1 MVLHKQQNGT
11 SLTLKPEG
19 RLDTLT
25 APLLE
30 EELNT
35 SLAGVTDLTFDFA
48 DLEYVSSAGI
58 RVLVIAYKLMHGQG
72 SLKVVNANEVVR
84 EAFSVTG
91 VDNIISIS

>member
-1 MVLHKQQNGT
+1 MVLHKHQNDT

-35 SLAGVTDLTFDFA
+35 SIAGVTDLTFDFA

-58 RVLVIAYKLMHGQG
+58 RVIVIAYKLMHGQG